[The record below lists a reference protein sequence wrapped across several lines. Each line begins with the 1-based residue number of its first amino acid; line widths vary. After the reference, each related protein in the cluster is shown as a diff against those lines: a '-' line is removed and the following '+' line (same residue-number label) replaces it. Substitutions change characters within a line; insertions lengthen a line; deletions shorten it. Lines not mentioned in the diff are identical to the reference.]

1 MKPLLLLAALTL
13 SLASA
18 QAVDTKGVPAAEIGG
33 FFHLGVR
40 QLDDSKFGQTLD
52 KAFGDDLRANPTFR
66 AFKEKLGFDFEKD
79 LNDVVVGF
87 YPGIEAKSPQIAGV
101 IRGRFDVAKI
111 EAYAKSAKVDA
122 TALGAF
128 TGWDVD
134 QLGSSLEGKE
144 RTATAGATK
153 ADPTLIVF
161 VSADTALVGSRAKL
175 GAALDAYAGKT
186 ASFRPK
192 ADLSGPGAPFLRIEA
207 DVEALKMP
215 GDPNGLRRGVLT
227 LGETGPNLVA
237 TFDGQMINVGKAN
250 EVASQLKGVAG
261 LLSIG
266 LMDEANKNPD
276 QIASQRVML
285 ELIQSLKSE
294 AMGDH
299 VLFMVSYDAEKAAL
313 GMVKAIVAQKAKA
326 TPGK

>member
-18 QAVDTKGVPAAEIGG
+18 QAVDTKGVPADQVGG

-40 QLDDSKFGQTLD
+40 SLDESKFGQTLD
-52 KAFGDDLRANPTFR
+52 KAFGDDVRANPTFR

-87 YPGIEAKSPQIAGV
+87 YPGVDPKSPQFAGV
-101 IRGRFDVAKI
+101 LRGRFDVAKI

-122 TALGAF
+122 IALGAF

-134 QLGSSLEGKE
+134 QLGSSLDGKE
-144 RTATAGATK
+144 RTATK
-153 ADPTLIVF
+153 ADPTLVVF
-161 VSADTALVGSRAKL
+161 VSADTALVGNRAKL
-175 GAALDAYAGKT
+175 GAALDAYNGKA
-186 ASFRPK
+186 ASFRPTT
-192 ADLSGPGAPFLRIEA
+192 DLSAPGAPFLRIEV

-227 LGETGPNLVA
+227 LGETGPNLVG
-237 TFDGQMINVGKAN
+237 TFDGQMINEGKASQ
-250 EVASQLKGVAG
+250 VAGQLKGVAG

-294 AMGDH
+294 AKGDH

>member
-79 LNDVVVGF
+79 LNDVLVGF

-294 AMGDH
+294 AKGDH

>member
-79 LNDVVVGF
+79 LNDVLVGF

-134 QLGSSLEGKE
+134 QLGSSLEGME

-294 AMGDH
+294 AKGDH

>member
-13 SLASA
+13 GLPSA
-18 QAVDTKGVPAAEIGG
+18 HAVDTKGVPAAEIGG

-40 QLDDSKFGQTLD
+40 SLDESKFGQTLD
-52 KAFGDDLRANPTFR
+52 KAFGDDVRANPTFR

-87 YPGIEAKSPQIAGV
+87 YPGVDPKSPQFAGV
-101 IRGRFDVAKI
+101 LRGRFDVAKI
-111 EAYAKSAKVDA
+111 ETYAKSAKVDA
-122 TALGAF
+122 IALGAF

-134 QLGSSLEGKE
+134 QLGSSLDGKE
-144 RTATAGATK
+144 RTAPK

-161 VSADTALVGSRAKL
+161 VSADTALVGNRAKL
-175 GAALDAYAGKT
+175 GAALDAYNGKA
-186 ASFRPK
+186 ASFRPTT
-192 ADLSGPGAPFLRIEA
+192 DLSAPGAPFLRIEV

-227 LGETGPNLVA
+227 LGETGPNLVG
-237 TFDGQMINVGKAN
+237 TFDGQMINEGKASQ
-250 EVASQLKGVAG
+250 VAGQLKGVAG

-294 AMGDH
+294 AKGDH

>member
-40 QLDDSKFGQTLD
+40 SLDESKFGQTLD
-52 KAFGDDLRANPTFR
+52 KAFGDDVRANPTFR

-87 YPGIEAKSPQIAGV
+87 YPGVDPKSPQFAGV
-101 IRGRFDVAKI
+101 LRGRFDVAKI
-111 EAYAKSAKVDA
+111 ETYAKSAKVDA
-122 TALGAF
+122 IALGAF

-134 QLGSSLEGKE
+134 QLGSSLDGKE
-144 RTATAGATK
+144 RTATK
-153 ADPTLIVF
+153 ADPTLVVF
-161 VSADTALVGSRAKL
+161 VSADTALVGNRAKL
-175 GAALDAYAGKT
+175 GAALDAYNGKA
-186 ASFRPK
+186 ASFRPTT
-192 ADLSGPGAPFLRIEA
+192 DLSAPGAPFLRIEV

-227 LGETGPNLVA
+227 LGETGPNLVG
-237 TFDGQMINVGKAN
+237 TFDGQMINEGKASQ
-250 EVASQLKGVAG
+250 VAGQLKGVAG

-294 AMGDH
+294 AKGDH

>member
-13 SLASA
+13 GLPSA
-18 QAVDTKGVPAAEIGG
+18 HAVDTKGVPAAEIGG

-40 QLDDSKFGQTLD
+40 SLDESKFGQTLD
-52 KAFGDDLRANPTFR
+52 KAFGDDVRANPTFR
-66 AFKEKLGFDFEKD
+66 AFKAKLGFDFEKD

-87 YPGIEAKSPQIAGV
+87 YPGVDPKSPQFAGV
-101 IRGRFDVAKI
+101 LRGRFDVAKI

-122 TALGAF
+122 IALGAF

-134 QLGSSLEGKE
+134 QLGSSLDGKE
-144 RTATAGATK
+144 RTATK
-153 ADPTLIVF
+153 ADPTLVVF
-161 VSADTALVGSRAKL
+161 VSADTALVGNRAKL
-175 GAALDAYAGKT
+175 GAALDAYNGKA
-186 ASFRPK
+186 ASFRPTT
-192 ADLSGPGAPFLRIEA
+192 DLSAPGAPFLRIEV

-227 LGETGPNLVA
+227 LGETGPNLVG
-237 TFDGQMINVGKAN
+237 TFDGQMINEGKASQ
-250 EVASQLKGVAG
+250 VAGQLKGVAG

-294 AMGDH
+294 AKGDH

>member
-13 SLASA
+13 GLPSA
-18 QAVDTKGVPAAEIGG
+18 HAVDTKGVPAAEIGG

-40 QLDDSKFGQTLD
+40 SLDESKFGQTLD
-52 KAFGDDLRANPTFR
+52 KAFGDDVRANPTFR

-87 YPGIEAKSPQIAGV
+87 YPGVDPKSPQFAGV
-101 IRGRFDVAKI
+101 LRGRFDVAKI
-111 EAYAKSAKVDA
+111 ETYAKSAKVDA
-122 TALGAF
+122 IALGAF

-134 QLGSSLEGKE
+134 QLGSSLDGKE
-144 RTATAGATK
+144 RTATK
-153 ADPTLIVF
+153 ADPTLVVF
-161 VSADTALVGSRAKL
+161 VSADTALVGNRAKL
-175 GAALDAYAGKT
+175 GAALDAYNGKA
-186 ASFRPK
+186 ASFRPTT
-192 ADLSGPGAPFLRIEA
+192 DLSAPGAPFLRIEV

-227 LGETGPNLVA
+227 LGETGPNLVG
-237 TFDGQMINVGKAN
+237 TFDGQMINEGKASQ
-250 EVASQLKGVAG
+250 VAGQLKGVAG

-294 AMGDH
+294 AKGDH

>member
-13 SLASA
+13 GLPSA
-18 QAVDTKGVPAAEIGG
+18 HAVDTKGVPAAEIGG
-33 FFHLGVR
+33 FFHLGIR
-40 QLDDSKFGQTLD
+40 SLDDSKFGQTLD
-52 KAFGDDLRANPTFR
+52 KAFGDDVRANPTFR
-66 AFKEKLGFDFEKD
+66 AFKEKLGFDLEKD

-87 YPGIEAKSPQIAGV
+87 YPGVDPKSPQFAGV
-101 IRGRFDVAKI
+101 LRGRFDVAKI

-122 TALGAF
+122 IALGAF

-134 QLGSSLEGKE
+134 QLGSSLDGKE
-144 RTATAGATK
+144 RTATK
-153 ADPTLIVF
+153 ADPTLVVF
-161 VSADTALVGSRAKL
+161 VSADTALVGNRAKL
-175 GAALDAYAGKT
+175 GAALDAYAGKA
-186 ASFRPK
+186 ASFRPTT
-192 ADLSGPGAPFLRIEA
+192 DLSVPGGPFLRIEV

-237 TFDGQMINVGKAN
+237 TFDGQTISEGKAN
-250 EVASQLKGVAG
+250 QVASQLKGVAG

-266 LMDEANKNPD
+266 LMDEANKTPD

-294 AMGDH
+294 AKGDH

>member
-1 MKPLLLLAALTL
+1 
-13 SLASA
+13 
-18 QAVDTKGVPAAEIGG
+18 
-33 FFHLGVR
+33 
-40 QLDDSKFGQTLD
+40 
-52 KAFGDDLRANPTFR
+52 
-66 AFKEKLGFDFEKD
+66 
-79 LNDVVVGF
+79 VGF

-134 QLGSSLEGKE
+134 QLGSSLEGME

-294 AMGDH
+294 AKGDH

>member
-13 SLASA
+13 GLHSA
-18 QAVDTKGVPAAEIGG
+18 HAVDTKGVPAAEIGG

-40 QLDDSKFGQTLD
+40 SLDDSKFGQTLD
-52 KAFGDDLRANPTFR
+52 KAFGDDVRANPTFR
-66 AFKEKLGFDFEKD
+66 AFKEKLGFDLEKD

-87 YPGIEAKSPQIAGV
+87 YPGVEAKSPQIAGV
-101 IRGRFDVAKI
+101 LRGRFDVTKI

-122 TALGAF
+122 IALGPF

-134 QLGSSLEGKE
+134 QLGSSLDGKE
-144 RTATAGATK
+144 RTATK

-175 GAALDAYAGKT
+175 GAALDAYNGKA
-186 ASFRPK
+186 ASFRPTT
-192 ADLSGPGAPFLRIEA
+192 DLSAPGAPFLRIEV

-227 LGETGPNLVA
+227 LGETGPNLVG
-237 TFDGQMINVGKAN
+237 TFDGQMINEGKASQ
-250 EVASQLKGVAG
+250 VAGQLKGVAG

-294 AMGDH
+294 AKGDH
-299 VLFMVSYDAEKAAL
+299 VLFSVSYDAEKAAL

>member
-79 LNDVVVGF
+79 LNDVLVGF

>member
-1 MKPLLLLAALTL
+1 MKPLLLLATLTL
-13 SLASA
+13 GLPSA

-40 QLDDSKFGQTLD
+40 SLDESKFGQTLD
-52 KAFGDDLRANPTFR
+52 KAFGDDVRANPTFR

-87 YPGIEAKSPQIAGV
+87 YPGVDPKSPQFAGV
-101 IRGRFDVAKI
+101 LRGRFDVAKI

-122 TALGAF
+122 IALGAF

-134 QLGSSLEGKE
+134 QLGSSLDGKE
-144 RTATAGATK
+144 RTATK
-153 ADPTLIVF
+153 ADPTLVVF
-161 VSADTALVGSRAKL
+161 VSADTALVGNRAKL
-175 GAALDAYAGKT
+175 GAALDAYNGKA
-186 ASFRPK
+186 ASFRSTT
-192 ADLSGPGAPFLRIEA
+192 DLSAPGAPFLRIEV

-227 LGETGPNLVA
+227 LGETGPNLVG
-237 TFDGQMINVGKAN
+237 TFDGQMINEGKASQ
-250 EVASQLKGVAG
+250 VAGQLKGVAG

-294 AMGDH
+294 AKGDH

>member
-13 SLASA
+13 GLPSA
-18 QAVDTKGVPAAEIGG
+18 HAVDTKGVPAAEIGG

-40 QLDDSKFGQTLD
+40 SLDDSKFGQTLD
-52 KAFGDDLRANPTFR
+52 KAFGDDVRANPTFR
-66 AFKEKLGFDFEKD
+66 AFKEKLGFDLEKD

-87 YPGIEAKSPQIAGV
+87 YPGVEAKSPQIAGV
-101 IRGRFDVAKI
+101 LRGRFDVAKI

-122 TALGAF
+122 IALGAF

-134 QLGSSLEGKE
+134 QLGSSLDGKE
-144 RTATAGATK
+144 RTATK

-175 GAALDAYAGKT
+175 GAALDAYNGKA
-186 ASFRPK
+186 ASFRPTT
-192 ADLSGPGAPFLRIEA
+192 DLSAPGAPFLRIEV

-237 TFDGQMINVGKAN
+237 TFDGQTISEGKATQ
-250 EVASQLKGVAG
+250 VASQLKGVAG
-261 LLSIG
+261 LISIG

-294 AMGDH
+294 AKGDH
-299 VLFMVSYDAEKAAL
+299 VLFSVSYDAEKAAL

>member
-40 QLDDSKFGQTLD
+40 SLDESKFGQTLD
-52 KAFGDDLRANPTFR
+52 KAFGDDVRANPTFR

-87 YPGIEAKSPQIAGV
+87 YPGVDPKSPQIAGV

-122 TALGAF
+122 TALGSF

-153 ADPTLIVF
+153 ADRTLIVF
-161 VSADTALVGSRAKL
+161 VSADTALVGSQAKL
-175 GAALDAYAGKT
+175 GAALDAYAGKA
-186 ASFRPK
+186 ASFRPTT
-192 ADLSGPGAPFLRIEA
+192 DLSAPGAPFLRIEA

-237 TFDGQMINVGKAN
+237 TFDGQMINVGKATQ
-250 EVASQLKGVAG
+250 VASQLKGMAG
-261 LLSIG
+261 LISIG
-266 LMDEANKNPD
+266 LMDEANKTPD
-276 QIASQRVML
+276 QIASQQVML

-294 AMGDH
+294 AKGDH

-313 GMVKAIVAQKAKA
+313 GMVKAVVAQKAKA

>member
-13 SLASA
+13 GLPSA
-18 QAVDTKGVPAAEIGG
+18 HAVDTKGVPAAEIGG

-40 QLDDSKFGQTLD
+40 SLDDSKFGQTLD
-52 KAFGDDLRANPTFR
+52 KAFGDDVRANPTFR
-66 AFKEKLGFDFEKD
+66 AFKEKLGFDLEKD

-87 YPGIEAKSPQIAGV
+87 YPGVDPKSPQFAGV
-101 IRGRFDVAKI
+101 LRGRFDVAKI

-122 TALGAF
+122 IALGAF

-134 QLGSSLEGKE
+134 QLGSSLDGKE
-144 RTATAGATK
+144 RTVTK

-161 VSADTALVGSRAKL
+161 VSADTALVGNRAKL
-175 GAALDAYAGKT
+175 GAALDAHNGKT
-186 ASFRPK
+186 ASFRPTT
-192 ADLSGPGAPFLRIEA
+192 DLSAPGAPFLRIEV

-227 LGETGPNLVA
+227 LGETGPNLVG
-237 TFDGQMINVGKAN
+237 TFDGQMINEGKASQ
-250 EVASQLKGVAG
+250 VAGQLKGVAG

-294 AMGDH
+294 AKGDH
-299 VLFMVSYDAEKAAL
+299 VLFSVSYDAEKAAL

>member
-87 YPGIEAKSPQIAGV
+87 YPGVDPKSPQFAGV
-101 IRGRFDVAKI
+101 LRGRFDVAKI
-111 EAYAKSAKVDA
+111 ETYAKSAKVDA
-122 TALGAF
+122 IALGAF

-134 QLGSSLEGKE
+134 QLGSSLDGKE
-144 RTATAGATK
+144 RTATK
-153 ADPTLIVF
+153 ADPTLVVF
-161 VSADTALVGSRAKL
+161 VSADTALVGNRAKL
-175 GAALDAYAGKT
+175 GAALDAYNGKA
-186 ASFRPK
+186 ASFRPTT
-192 ADLSGPGAPFLRIEA
+192 DLSAPGAPFLRIEV

-227 LGETGPNLVA
+227 LGETGPNLVG
-237 TFDGQMINVGKAN
+237 TFDGQMINEGKASQ
-250 EVASQLKGVAG
+250 VAGQLKGVAG

-294 AMGDH
+294 AKGDH

>member
-13 SLASA
+13 GLPSA
-18 QAVDTKGVPAAEIGG
+18 HAVDTKGVPAAEIGG

-40 QLDDSKFGQTLD
+40 SLDESKFGQTLD
-52 KAFGDDLRANPTFR
+52 KAFGDDVRANPTFR

-87 YPGIEAKSPQIAGV
+87 YPGVEAKSPQFAGV
-101 IRGRFDVAKI
+101 LRGRFDVAKI

-122 TALGAF
+122 IALGAF

-134 QLGSSLEGKE
+134 QLGSSLDGKE
-144 RTATAGATK
+144 RTATK
-153 ADPTLIVF
+153 ADPTLVVF
-161 VSADTALVGSRAKL
+161 VSADTALVGNRAKL
-175 GAALDAYAGKT
+175 GAALDAYAGKA
-186 ASFRPK
+186 ASFRPTT
-192 ADLSGPGAPFLRIEA
+192 DLSAPGAPFLRIEV

-227 LGETGPNLVA
+227 LGETGPNLVG
-237 TFDGQMINVGKAN
+237 TFDGQMINEGKASQ
-250 EVASQLKGVAG
+250 VAGQLKGVAG

-294 AMGDH
+294 AKGDH

>member
-13 SLASA
+13 GLPSA
-18 QAVDTKGVPAAEIGG
+18 HAVDTKGVPAAEIGG

-40 QLDDSKFGQTLD
+40 SLDESKFGQTLD
-52 KAFGDDLRANPTFR
+52 KAFGDDVRANPTFR

-87 YPGIEAKSPQIAGV
+87 YPGVDPKSPQFAGV
-101 IRGRFDVAKI
+101 LRGRFDVAKI

-122 TALGAF
+122 IALGAF

-134 QLGSSLEGKE
+134 QLGSSLDGKE
-144 RTATAGATK
+144 RTATK
-153 ADPTLIVF
+153 ADPTLVVF
-161 VSADTALVGSRAKL
+161 VSADTALVGNRAKL
-175 GAALDAYAGKT
+175 GAALDAYNGKA
-186 ASFRPK
+186 ASFRPTT
-192 ADLSGPGAPFLRIEA
+192 DLSAPGAPFLRIEV

-227 LGETGPNLVA
+227 LGETGPNLVG
-237 TFDGQMINVGKAN
+237 TFDGQMINEGKASQ
-250 EVASQLKGVAG
+250 VAGQLKGVAG

-294 AMGDH
+294 AKGDH

>member
-1 MKPLLLLAALTL
+1 MKLLLLLAALTL

-40 QLDDSKFGQTLD
+40 SLDESKFGQTLD
-52 KAFGDDLRANPTFR
+52 KAFGDDVRANPTFR

-87 YPGIEAKSPQIAGV
+87 YPGVDPKSPQFAGV
-101 IRGRFDVAKI
+101 LRGRFDVAKI
-111 EAYAKSAKVDA
+111 ETYAKSAKVDA
-122 TALGAF
+122 IALGAF

-134 QLGSSLEGKE
+134 QLGSSLDGKE
-144 RTATAGATK
+144 RTATK
-153 ADPTLIVF
+153 ADPTLVVF
-161 VSADTALVGSRAKL
+161 VSADTALVGNRAKL
-175 GAALDAYAGKT
+175 GAALDAYNGKA
-186 ASFRPK
+186 ASFRPTT
-192 ADLSGPGAPFLRIEA
+192 DLSAPGAPFLRIEV

-227 LGETGPNLVA
+227 LGETGPNLVG
-237 TFDGQMINVGKAN
+237 TFDGQMINEGKASQ
-250 EVASQLKGVAG
+250 VAGQLKGVAG

-294 AMGDH
+294 AKGDH

>member
-40 QLDDSKFGQTLD
+40 SLDESKFGQTLD
-52 KAFGDDLRANPTFR
+52 KAFGDDVRANPTFR

-87 YPGIEAKSPQIAGV
+87 YPGVDPKSPQIAGV

-122 TALGAF
+122 TALGSF

-153 ADPTLIVF
+153 ADRTLIVF

-175 GAALDAYAGKT
+175 DAALEAYAGKT
-186 ASFRPK
+186 ASFRPTT
-192 ADLSGPGAPFLRIEA
+192 DLSAPGAPFLRIEA
-207 DVEALKMP
+207 DVEMLKTE
-215 GDPNGLRRGVLT
+215 DANGLRRATLT
-227 LGETGPNLVA
+227 IGETGPNLVA
-237 TFDGQMINVGKAN
+237 TFDGQTTSEAKAAQ
-250 EVASQLKGVAG
+250 VASQVKGMAG
-261 LLSIG
+261 LISLG
-266 LMDEANKNPD
+266 LMDEANKTAD
-276 QIASQRVML
+276 QLAAQRAMQGL
-285 ELIQSLKSE
+285 LQSLKAE
-294 AMGDH
+294 AKGDH
-299 VLFMVSYDAEKAAL
+299 AVFAISYDAEKAAM
-313 GMVKAIVAQKAKA
+313 GIVKAVVAEKVKA
-326 TPGK
+326 TVGK

>member
-13 SLASA
+13 GLPSA

-40 QLDDSKFGQTLD
+40 SLDESKFGQTLD

-87 YPGIEAKSPQIAGV
+87 YPGVEAKSPLIAGV
-101 IRGRFDVAKI
+101 LRGRFDVAKI
-111 EAYAKSAKVDA
+111 EGYAKSAKVDA
-122 TALGAF
+122 IALGAF

-134 QLGSSLEGKE
+134 QLGSSLDGKE
-144 RTATAGATK
+144 RTATK

-161 VSADTALVGSRAKL
+161 VSADTALVGNRAKL
-175 GAALDAYAGKT
+175 GAALDAYNGKA
-186 ASFRPK
+186 ASFRPTT
-192 ADLSGPGAPFLRIEA
+192 DLSAPGAPFLRIEV

-227 LGETGPNLVA
+227 LGETGPNLVG
-237 TFDGQMINVGKAN
+237 TFDGQMINEGKASQ
-250 EVASQLKGVAG
+250 VAGQLKGVAG

-266 LMDEANKNPD
+266 LMDEANKTPD

-294 AMGDH
+294 AKGDH
-299 VLFMVSYDAEKAAL
+299 VLFSVSYDAEKAAL

>member
-13 SLASA
+13 GLPSA
-18 QAVDTKGVPAAEIGG
+18 HAVDTKGVPAAEIGG

-40 QLDDSKFGQTLD
+40 SLDDSKFGQTLD
-52 KAFGDDLRANPTFR
+52 KAFGDDVRANPTFR
-66 AFKEKLGFDFEKD
+66 AFKEKLGFDLEKD

-87 YPGIEAKSPQIAGV
+87 YPGVEAKSPQIAGV
-101 IRGRFDVAKI
+101 LRGRFDVAKI

-122 TALGAF
+122 IALGAF

-134 QLGSSLEGKE
+134 QLGSSLDGKE
-144 RTATAGATK
+144 RTATK

-175 GAALDAYAGKT
+175 GAALDAYNGKA
-186 ASFRPK
+186 ASFRPTT
-192 ADLSGPGAPFLRIEA
+192 DLSAPGAPFLRIEV

-237 TFDGQMINVGKAN
+237 TFDGRTISEGKATQ
-250 EVASQLKGVAG
+250 VASQLKGVAG
-261 LLSIG
+261 LISIG

-294 AMGDH
+294 AKGDH
-299 VLFMVSYDAEKAAL
+299 VLFSVSYDAEKAAL

>member
-40 QLDDSKFGQTLD
+40 SLDESKFGQTLD
-52 KAFGDDLRANPTFR
+52 KAFGDDVRANPTFR

-87 YPGIEAKSPQIAGV
+87 YPGVDPKSPQIAGV

-122 TALGAF
+122 TALGSF

-134 QLGSSLEGKE
+134 QLGGSLEGKE

-153 ADPTLIVF
+153 ADRTLIVF
-161 VSADTALVGSRAKL
+161 VSADTVLVGSRAKL
-175 GAALDAYAGKT
+175 DAALEAYAGKT
-186 ASFRPK
+186 ASFRPTT
-192 ADLSGPGAPFLRIEA
+192 DLSAPGAPFLRIEA

-294 AMGDH
+294 AKGDH

>member
-13 SLASA
+13 GLASA
-18 QAVDTKGVPAAEIGG
+18 QAVDTKGVPAAELGG

-40 QLDDSKFGQTLD
+40 SLDESKFGQTLD
-52 KAFGDDLRANPTFR
+52 KAFGDDVRANPTFR

-79 LNDVVVGF
+79 LDDVVVGF
-87 YPGIEAKSPQIAGV
+87 YPGVDPKSPQVAGV
-101 IRGRFDVAKI
+101 VRGRFDVAKI

-153 ADPTLIVF
+153 ADRTLIVF

-175 GAALDAYAGKT
+175 GAALDAYNGKA
-186 ASFRPK
+186 ASFRPTT
-192 ADLSGPGAPFLRIEA
+192 DLSAPGAPFLRIEV

-237 TFDGQMINVGKAN
+237 TFDGQMISEGKATQ
-250 EVASQLKGVAG
+250 VASQLKGMAG
-261 LLSIG
+261 LISIG

-294 AMGDH
+294 AKGDH

>member
-13 SLASA
+13 GLPSA
-18 QAVDTKGVPAAEIGG
+18 HAVDTKGVPAAEIGG

-40 QLDDSKFGQTLD
+40 SLDDSKFGQTLD
-52 KAFGDDLRANPTFR
+52 KAFGDDVRANPTFR
-66 AFKEKLGFDFEKD
+66 AFKEKLGFDLEKD

-87 YPGIEAKSPQIAGV
+87 YPGVDPKSPQFAGV
-101 IRGRFDVAKI
+101 LRGRFDVAKI

-122 TALGAF
+122 IALGAF

-134 QLGSSLEGKE
+134 QLGSSLDGKE
-144 RTATAGATK
+144 RTVTK
-153 ADPTLIVF
+153 ADPTLVVF
-161 VSADTALVGSRAKL
+161 VSADTALVGNRAKL
-175 GAALDAYAGKT
+175 GAALDAHNGKT
-186 ASFRPK
+186 ASFRPTTDFS
-192 ADLSGPGAPFLRIEA
+192 APGAPFLRIEV

-227 LGETGPNLVA
+227 LGETGPNLVG
-237 TFDGQMINVGKAN
+237 TFDGQMINEGKASQ
-250 EVASQLKGVAG
+250 VAGQLKGVAG

-266 LMDEANKNPD
+266 LMDEANKTPD

-294 AMGDH
+294 AKGDH
-299 VLFMVSYDAEKAAL
+299 VLFSVSYDAEKAAL

>member
-13 SLASA
+13 GLPSA
-18 QAVDTKGVPAAEIGG
+18 HAVDTKGVPAAEIGG

-40 QLDDSKFGQTLD
+40 SLDDSKFGQTLD
-52 KAFGDDLRANPTFR
+52 KAFGDDVRANPTFR
-66 AFKEKLGFDFEKD
+66 AFKEKLGFDLEKD

-87 YPGIEAKSPQIAGV
+87 YPGVEAKSPQIAGV
-101 IRGRFDVAKI
+101 LRGRFDVAKI

-122 TALGAF
+122 IALGAF

-134 QLGSSLEGKE
+134 QLGSSLDGKE
-144 RTATAGATK
+144 RTVTK

-175 GAALDAYAGKT
+175 GAALDAYNGKA
-186 ASFRPK
+186 ASFRPTT
-192 ADLSGPGAPFLRIEA
+192 DLSAPSAPFLRIEV

-227 LGETGPNLVA
+227 LGETGPNLVG
-237 TFDGQMINVGKAN
+237 TFDGQMINEGKASQ
-250 EVASQLKGVAG
+250 VAGQLKGVAG

-266 LMDEANKNPD
+266 LMDEANKKPD

-294 AMGDH
+294 AKGDH
-299 VLFMVSYDAEKAAL
+299 VLFSVSYDAEKAAL

>member
-13 SLASA
+13 GLPSA
-18 QAVDTKGVPAAEIGG
+18 HAVDTKGVPAAEIGG

-40 QLDDSKFGQTLD
+40 SLDDSKFGQTLD
-52 KAFGDDLRANPTFR
+52 KAFGDDVRANPTFR

-87 YPGIEAKSPQIAGV
+87 YPGVDPKSPQFAGV
-101 IRGRFDVAKI
+101 LRGRFDVAKI
-111 EAYAKSAKVDA
+111 ETYAKSAKVDA
-122 TALGAF
+122 IALGAF

-134 QLGSSLEGKE
+134 QLGSSLDGKE
-144 RTATAGATK
+144 RTATK
-153 ADPTLIVF
+153 ADPTLVVF
-161 VSADTALVGSRAKL
+161 VSADTALVGNRAKL
-175 GAALDAYAGKT
+175 GAALDAYNGKA
-186 ASFRPK
+186 ASFRPTT
-192 ADLSGPGAPFLRIEA
+192 DLSAPGAPFLRIEV

-227 LGETGPNLVA
+227 LGETGPNLVG
-237 TFDGQMINVGKAN
+237 TFDGQMINEGKASQ
-250 EVASQLKGVAG
+250 VAGQLKGVAG

-294 AMGDH
+294 AKGDH

>member
-13 SLASA
+13 GLHSA

-40 QLDDSKFGQTLD
+40 SLDESKFGQTLD
-52 KAFGDDLRANPTFR
+52 KAFGDDVRANPTFR

-87 YPGIEAKSPQIAGV
+87 YPGVDPKSPQFAGV
-101 IRGRFDVAKI
+101 LRGRFDVAKI
-111 EAYAKSAKVDA
+111 ETYAKSAKVDA
-122 TALGAF
+122 IALGAF

-134 QLGSSLEGKE
+134 QLGSSLDGKE
-144 RTATAGATK
+144 RTATK
-153 ADPTLIVF
+153 ADPTLVVF
-161 VSADTALVGSRAKL
+161 VSADTALVGNRAKL
-175 GAALDAYAGKT
+175 GAALDAYNGKA
-186 ASFRPK
+186 ASFRPTT
-192 ADLSGPGAPFLRIEA
+192 DLSAPGAPFLRIEV

-227 LGETGPNLVA
+227 LGETGPNLVG
-237 TFDGQMINVGKAN
+237 TFDGQMINEGKASQ
-250 EVASQLKGVAG
+250 VAGQLKGVAG

-294 AMGDH
+294 AKGDH